1 MDDQSR
7 NEIIVV
13 AEAAV
18 ADRVRSALSEAS
30 GPLKSSP
37 DLARALQWARSGAGA
52 IIIEASDA
60 AGLAAERVTDV
71 RLALPDMPLLALVP
85 PGDDSVAL
93 AMLGAGAD
101 ECVHDPHEIGA
112 ALQRAAA
119 RRRSARLSPAQ
130 SESERRLAAIHANLP
145 GLIYRRTLTPDGTIR
160 YDYVSPSPML
170 LAQGNV
176 PTASSS
182 GVLARTEPEDREP
195 LVKAIHESAADLS
208 LFDFTRRVRA
218 KDGEVR
224 WMRSIATPHRE
235 ANGDVVWDGIVL
247 DITEQRR
254 AEERLKE
261 TEQRLASV
269 AQNIPGDL
277 FRRTL
282 HADGR
287 ITFAFVGP
295 NARDMF
301 GIEAEALAVDGRGFV
316 DSIHPEDR
324 PGWLELIR
332 RTAET
337 LERFDCTFR
346 VRGRDGAYRWFQ
358 TLATTRKGHEGE
370 TIWDGF
376 TLDVDDAKRIEVA
389 FQRSQDRLRLLTDN
403 LPVAVLQLAG
413 GPSGSVSCGYVSGG
427 IKTLIGETPEA
438 VEADAERLLGAI
450 DGADRKVLALALAE
464 SEDNLKD
471 VRWHGRVRTVDGAAK
486 WLDAVLHPL
495 RGSDG
500 SMRWDGILLDVTER
514 ARISAELAEREHRL
528 ANIAQHV
535 PGVIYQ
541 RVLHP
546 DGHVTYPYVS
556 AGVKAMYGY
565 DPEEVMK
572 DPSLFPS
579 GIVPEDRPSYRAELE
594 RSRATMTPRLWEGRE
609 RMRSGEIRWVQVFGQ
624 PRRLEDGSTLWD
636 GLILDQTER
645 KRAEQALAENEA
657 RLRSIT
663 ESLPGNVYRRVQHTD
678 GRVSYPFVSWGLLE
692 QFGLD
697 TKGPWAN
704 AEKYLALAHPDDQAG
719 LREAYERSCAELA
732 PLAAEY
738 RVVLPSGAVRWV
750 QSSSIP
756 HREPNGDTVWDGI
769 TLDVTARREG
779 EETMKQA
786 REVAETANRAKT
798 LFLANM
804 SHELR
809 TPLNAILGF
818 SEVMRDRLHGPLG
831 AAEYEEYVRLIHES
845 GQHLLDVIGDVLD
858 MSKIEAGRYELR
870 QEAVLPTDLVAAA
883 VAIVAPKAAEKGVE
897 LRSDVAADLPA
908 ALVDRRAAR
917 QVLLNLL
924 SNALKFTEAG
934 GVVAVS
940 AATPEPGFIDVT
952 VTDTGIGI
960 APENMERIFEP
971 FQQVDSSL
979 TRKHEGTGLGL
990 SISKRLMELHGG
1002 ALGLASE
1009 PGVGTAVTARFPV
1022 A

>member
-7 NEIIVV
+7 NEVIVV

-18 ADRVRSALSEAS
+18 ADRARGVLTGAGIS
-30 GPLKSSP
+30 LKSSP
-37 DLARALQWARSGAGA
+37 DLARALDWARSGAGA
-52 IIIEASDA
+52 VVIEVADGAQAAS
-60 AGLAAERVTDV
+60 RVNDV
-71 RLALPDMPLLALVP
+71 RRALPDIPLLALAS
-85 PGDDSVAL
+85 PGDEG
-93 AMLGAGAD
+93 AMLAALQAGAD
-101 ECVHDPHEIGA
+101 ECVHDTRDLAH
-112 ALQRAAA
+112 ALRRAAA
-119 RRRSARLSPAQ
+119 RRQAARANPAQ

-145 GLIYRRTLTPDGTIR
+145 GLVFRRILKPDGTIR
-160 YDYVSPSPML
+160 YDYVSPSPIL

-176 PTASSS
+176 PTSSSS

-195 LVKAIHESAADLS
+195 LLQAIHKSAADLS
-208 LFDFTRRVRA
+208 LFDFTRRVRT
-218 KDGEVR
+218 KDGELR
-224 WMRSIATPHRE
+224 WMRSLATPHRE
-235 ANGDVVWDGIVL
+235 ENGDVVWDGIVL

-254 AEERLKE
+254 AEERLQE

-282 HADGR
+282 FPDGR
-287 ITFAFVGP
+287 ITFAFVSP

-301 GIEAEALAVDGRGFV
+301 GIAAEALADDGRAFV
-316 DSIHPEDR
+316 EAIHPDDR
-324 PGWLELIR
+324 GRWLELVR
-332 RTAET
+332 ETART
-337 LERFDCTFR
+337 LGRFDLEFR
-346 VRGRDGAYRWFQ
+346 VRGPDGTYRWFH
-358 TLATTRKGHEGE
+358 TLATTRHGPDGE

-376 TLDVDDAKRIEVA
+376 TLDIDDTKRIAAA
-389 FQRSQDRLRLLTDN
+389 FQRSQDRLRLLTGN
-403 LPVAVLQLAG
+403 LPVAVLQLSG
-413 GPSGSVSCGYVSGG
+413 GPSGAVSCRYVSGG
-427 IKTLIGETPEA
+427 VEALIGEKPEA
-438 VEADAERLLGAI
+438 IEADAERLLGAI
-450 DGADRKVLALALAE
+450 DGADRKALALALAE
-464 SEDNLKD
+464 SEDSLKD
-471 VRWHGRVRTVDGAAK
+471 VRWHGRVRTAAGETK
-486 WLDAVLHPL
+486 WLDAVLHPV
-495 RGSDG
+495 RGPDG
-500 SMRWDGILLDVTER
+500 GMRWDGILLDVTER
-514 ARISAELAEREHRL
+514 ARIAAELAERERRL
-528 ANIAQHV
+528 ANVAQHV

-546 DGHVTYPYVS
+546 DGHVSYPYVS
-556 AGVKAMYGY
+556 EGVRAMYGY
-565 DPEEVMK
+565 DPEEVMR

-579 GIVPEDRPSYRAELE
+579 GILPEDRPSYRAELE
-594 RSRATMTPRLWEGRE
+594 RSRVTMTARIWEGRE
-609 RMRSGEIRWVQVFGQ
+609 RMKNGEIRWVQVFGQ
-624 PRRLEDGSTLWD
+624 PRRLEDGSILWD

-645 KRAEQALAENEA
+645 KNAERALADNEA

-663 ESLPGNVYRRVQHTD
+663 ESLPGNVYRRVRHAD

-697 TKGPWAN
+697 TKGSWAN
-704 AEKYLALAHPDDQAG
+704 AESYLTLVHPDDQAG
-719 LREAYERSCAELA
+719 LREAYERSHADLS

-738 RVVLPSGAVRWV
+738 RVALPSGAVRWV

-769 TLDVTARREG
+769 TLDVTARHEA

-786 REVAETANRAKT
+786 RESAEAANRAKT

-858 MSKIEAGRYELR
+858 MSKIEAGRYQLR
-870 QEAVLPTDLVAAA
+870 QEAVAPSELVAAA
-883 VAIVAPKAAEKGVE
+883 VAIMAPKAAEKGVE

-908 ALVDRRAAR
+908 ALLDRRAAR

-924 SNALKFTEAG
+924 SNALKFTESG
-934 GVVAVS
+934 GVVAVT
-940 AATPEPGFIDVT
+940 AAMPEPGFVDLT

-1009 PGVGTAVTARFPV
+1009 PGVGTAVTARFPL